1 MDQFLESDLRK
12 ESKREEIETLINP
25 SVKSVMI

>member
-12 ESKREEIETLINP
+12 ESKQEEIETLINP